1 MILNKYQILKNPK
14 VVGEIIADI
23 GVGFIVNALFS
34 ITHMEIGLINVLD
47 ALIGVILIV
56 EGSILKYKE

>member
-1 MILNKYQILKNPK
+1 MILNRYQILKNPK

-34 ITHMEIGLINVLD
+34 ITHKEIGLINILD
-47 ALIGVILIV
+47 AIIGIVLIV